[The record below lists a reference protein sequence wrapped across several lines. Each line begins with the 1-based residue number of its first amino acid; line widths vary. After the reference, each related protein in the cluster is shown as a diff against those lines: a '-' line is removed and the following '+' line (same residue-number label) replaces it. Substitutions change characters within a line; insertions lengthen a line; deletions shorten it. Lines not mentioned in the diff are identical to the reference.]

1 MRPKVLI
8 ALFLFLIMMGVL
20 GFAPIKLDQ
29 QVNDKLLHFG
39 IFFVLACFLYFLWNL
54 NVKRNLIL
62 ATSMLLIL
70 AIGSEFI
77 QGLLPYRSFDVQDI
91 IANLTGGI
99 TGIIVS
105 SLIDYCIDIKRENK
119 RRFGGKREAEYQSAL
134 MEEESFS
141 L

>member
-1 MRPKVLI
+1 MQTQHYI
-8 ALFLFLIMMGVL
+8 YIYLFI
-20 GFAPIKLDQ
+20 
-29 QVNDKLLHFG
+29 HFS
-39 IFFVLACFLYFLWNL
+39 LSL
-54 NVKRNLIL
+54 
-62 ATSMLLIL
+62 S
-70 AIGSEFI
+70 
-77 QGLLPYRSFDVQDI
+77 QYRSFDVQDI

>member
-1 MRPKVLI
+1 
-8 ALFLFLIMMGVL
+8 MMGVL

-77 QGLLPYRSFDVQDI
+77 QGLLPVNAFDVQDI

>member
-1 MRPKVLI
+1 
-8 ALFLFLIMMGVL
+8 MGVL

-29 QVNDKLLHFG
+29 QVNDKLLHF
-39 IFFVLACFLYFLWNL
+39 
-54 NVKRNLIL
+54 
-62 ATSMLLIL
+62 
-70 AIGSEFI
+70 
-77 QGLLPYRSFDVQDI
+77 
-91 IANLTGGI
+91 ANLTGGI

>member
-1 MRPKVLI
+1 
-8 ALFLFLIMMGVL
+8 MMGVL

-54 NVKRNLIL
+54 N
-62 ATSMLLIL
+62 
-70 AIGSEFI
+70 
-77 QGLLPYRSFDVQDI
+77 YRSFDVQDI